1 MRILA
6 SLIMALLLAA
16 APAMATEKIIIDT
29 DMGDDIDDA
38 FVLALALK
46 SPELQILGV
55 SAAFGDTATRA
66 KMLDRILGETG
77 HGDIPV
83 AVGVAADANREGFTQ
98 RRYAEGGHFARASHP
113 GSVDFLLE
121 QIRKYPGEITLVA
134 VGPLPNVGALID
146 RDAATFRKL
155 KRIVIMGGNIAPQV
169 DAYGAAAPIPV
180 HAEWNI
186 KNDIRSAQKLF
197 AAGVPVTVLPLDSTS
212 NLKLHEVAREALFSR
227 STPVTDMLA
236 LTYHQWAYA
245 THKATPTL
253 YDPMTIAALLEPSL
267 CPMTPMHVV
276 VDDAGITRA
285 TDGTPNAQVCLKSD
299 PEAFIR
305 FYLNRVGN

>member
-1 MRILA
+1 MRTLV
-6 SLIMALLLAA
+6 SLIAALLLATAPTKA
-16 APAMATEKIIIDT
+16 AEKIIIDT

-38 FVLALALK
+38 FALALALK
-46 SPELQILGV
+46 SPELQVLGV

-83 AVGVAADANREGFTQ
+83 AVGVPDNVNREGFTQ
-98 RRYAEGGHFARASHP
+98 RRYAEGGRFARASHP
-113 GSVDFLLE
+113 GSVDFVLE

-146 RDAATFRKL
+146 RDPATFRKV
-155 KRIVIMGGNIAPQV
+155 KRVVIMGGNIAPQI

-186 KNDIRSAQKLF
+186 KNDIKSAQKLLTV
-197 AAGVPVTVLPLDSTS
+197 GVPVTMLPLDSTS
-212 NLKLHEVAREALFSR
+212 NLKLHDVAREALFSR
-227 STPVTDMLA
+227 STPTTDMLA

-245 THKATPTL
+245 THKAAPTL
-253 YDPMTIAALLEPSL
+253 YDPMTIASMLEPSL
-267 CPMTPMHVV
+267 CPMTTMHIV
-276 VDDAGITRA
+276 VDDTGITRA
-285 TDGTPNAQVCLKSD
+285 TDGAPNAQVCLKSD

-305 FYLNRVGN
+305 FYLNRVGQ